1 MFRFFVVNTKKEF
14 IYLKRYLINNILE
27 LLIFFIL
34 MITLLG
40 GIDFFSSAKD
50 VESNKQY
57 LILSYLLWYLS
68 LTMTQGIANDL
79 LTEANQGTLEQLSL
93 SKYSL
98 EKIYFIKMNTNLLVE
113 LLFIITMLCAALLFT
128 GVTFKFNFVS
138 FIIVFPIIVIYLFGM
153 AYIICALSVVFKN
166 ISSFLQIY
174 QFLMMLIIFTPYTKF
189 VILKYLPLNYIVTIY
204 RETIINKQFL
214 LDVTDVNNIFVS
226 YIHSIIYFIIGII
239 AFHKAII
246 YSKRNGLLGHY

>member
-1 MFRFFVVNTKKEF
+1 MYNKESHYFVVNTKKEF

-27 LLIFFIL
+27 LVIFFIL

-128 GVTFKFNFVS
+128 GVSFEFNFES
-138 FIIVFPIIVIYLFGM
+138 FIIVFPMIVIYL
-153 AYIICALSVVFKN
+153 VW
-166 ISSFLQIY
+166 
-174 QFLMMLIIFTPYTKF
+174 LI
-189 VILKYLPLNYIVTIY
+189 
-204 RETIINKQFL
+204 
-214 LDVTDVNNIFVS
+214 
-226 YIHSIIYFIIGII
+226 
-239 AFHKAII
+239 
-246 YSKRNGLLGHY
+246 